1 MKRGILLVIDGM
13 DTVNYTMGHTPA
25 MSGLHGR
32 TAVGIAHT
40 EIIGAG
46 TTITPIAHG
55 MMGTGRNVVAPRP
68 GNSCSGRPFDYYGI
82 PAETIGDVAR
92 GAGMKTA
99 AVGKSEA
106 AIVLGGFDDV
116 DYLLS
121 ENTGL
126 DPTDWLQV
134 RDAALEALAK
144 VKRGIIVI
152 NFNGVDAAGHD
163 MDTRKLIKAVGEAD
177 LIVES
182 ILSQAADTETLLI
195 VAADHGTNSVTGK
208 HNAAPTPLCIMAD
221 CLPDR
226 VNLGIVH
233 NFEIAMT
240 MTANLNLR
248 APRDA
253 MGRDLVA
260 LALAGDER
268 DYNYNL
274 QFQQQMEQYL
284 AASKERH
291 EQGGKVAKTA

>member
-13 DTVNYTMGHTPA
+13 DTVNYTMGYTPA

-68 GNSCSGRPFDYYGI
+68 GGSCSGRPFDYYGI

-92 GAGMKTA
+92 GAGLKTA

-121 ENTGL
+121 ENAGL
-126 DPTDWLQV
+126 DPTDWQQV
-134 RDAALEALAK
+134 RDAAREALAK
-144 VKRGIIVI
+144 VREGLIVI

-163 MDTRKLIKAVGEAD
+163 MDTPKLIQAVGEAD
-177 LIVES
+177 MIVET
-182 ILSQAADTETLLI
+182 LLREAACSETILI

-208 HNAAPTPLCIMAD
+208 HNAAPTPLCIMTER
-221 CLPDR
+221 LPDR

-233 NFEIAMT
+233 NFEIAVT
-240 MTANLNLR
+240 LTANLGLR
-248 APRDA
+248 PPREA
-253 MGRDLVA
+253 MGRDLVR
-260 LALAGDER
+260 LALAGEGR
-268 DYNYNL
+268 DYDYRH
-274 QFQQQMEQYL
+274 QFQLQMDQYL

-291 EQGGKVAKTA
+291 ALGQPVAKTA

>member
-32 TAVGIAHT
+32 TTGGTPHP

-68 GNSCSGRPFDYYGI
+68 GGSCSGRPFDYYGI

-92 GAGMKTA
+92 EAGMKTA

-126 DPTDWLQV
+126 DPTDWQQV
-134 RDAALEALAK
+134 SDAASEALGK
-144 VKRGIIVI
+144 VKQGLIVI

-163 MDTRKLIKAVGEAD
+163 MDTAKLIKAVGEAD
-177 LIVES
+177 MIVER
-182 ILSQAADTETLLI
+182 LLNEAVCGETMLI

-208 HNAAPTPLCIMAD
+208 HNAAPTPFCIMTER
-221 CLPDR
+221 LPDR

-233 NFEIAMT
+233 NFEIAVT
-240 MTANLNLR
+240 FAANLGLR
-248 APRDA
+248 APHDA
-253 MGRDLVA
+253 MGRDLVRVA
-260 LALAGDER
+260 LSGEDREY
-268 DYNYNL
+268 DYHQ
-274 QFQQQMEQYL
+274 QFQQQMDRYL

-291 EQGGKVAKTA
+291 EMVSKVVRSA